1 MVNQTVQQQVIEEAQ
16 ETFGGDVIVYVG
28 QDSAGD
34 HLVRIN
40 GYKQNQLQHK
50 KLLVE

>member
-28 QDSAGD
+28 QLRGGARHEQSGVFAA
-34 HLVRIN
+34 
-40 GYKQNQLQHK
+40 KA
-50 KLLVE
+50 

>member
-1 MVNQTVQQQVIEEAQ
+1 MVDQTVQQQVIEEAQ

-40 GYKQNQLQHK
+40 GQEVLYTIPNDWL
-50 KLLVE
+50 

>member
-1 MVNQTVQQQVIEEAQ
+1 MVDQTVQQQAIEEAL

-28 QDSAGD
+28 LDSVGD

-40 GYKQNQLQHK
+40 GQEVLYTIPNDWL
-50 KLLVE
+50 